1 MCTSLSTVNLSDWAD
16 RVGVSK
22 HTAYRWWRDGTL
34 PVPARRVGR
43 LILVDTDADRAE
55 HTRTVVYAR
64 VSSHDQRGDLDR
76 QVSRLTEWATSS
88 GLSVDEVVTE
98 VGSGMNGRRRKL
110 ARVLADP
117 TAAIIVVEHRDR
129 LARFGVEHLEAALSA
144 QGRRVAVVD
153 SGEVEDDLVRDMT
166 EVLTSFC
173 ARLYGR
179 RGARN
184 RAEKAL
190 RCAKNDVGPMALIHP
205 SETITP

>member
-1 MCTSLSTVNLSDWAD
+1 M
-16 RVGVSK
+16 VGVNK

-34 PVPARRVGR
+34 FVPAHRVGR
-43 LILVDTDADRAE
+43 LILVDTHKDRAQ
-55 HTRTVVYAR
+55 HARTVLYAR

-76 QVSRLTEWATSS
+76 QVSRLTEWTTSS

-98 VGSGMNGRRRKL
+98 VGSGMNDRRRKL

-117 TAAIIVVEHRDR
+117 TAAIIVVEHRER
-129 LARFGVEHLEAALSA
+129 LAGFGVEHLEAALSA
-144 QGRRVAVVD
+144 EGRRVEVVD

-173 ARLYGR
+173 ACLYGR

-190 RCAKNDVGPMALIHP
+190 RCAKNDVGPMALIQP
-205 SETITP
+205 REKITP